1 MRAVE
6 TRQSRAGSGH
16 GREWGAVDGSSQL
29 TGRSG
34 RLSLGPGDGGV
45 GVASS

>member
-16 GREWGAVDGSSQL
+16 GREWGAVDSSSQL

-34 RLSLGPGDGGV
+34 RLSLGPGDGGM